1 MRENP
6 KYLERGSNDK
16 TWWKNTQWYLGNLIY
31 VIFLVTLAL
40 EFIVYI
46 MEEVFINFTLILI
59 LWEDMKVVI
68 IKYFDLEQLFSMQ
81 GNRTEV
87 TTKLNFKI

>member
-1 MRENP
+1 MTRLGE
-6 KYLERGSNDK
+6 
-16 TWWKNTQWYLGNLIY
+16 KNTQWYLGNLIY
-31 VIFLVTLAL
+31 VIFLVALVL

-68 IKYFDLEQLFSMQ
+68 IKYFDLEELFSMQ
-81 GNRTEV
+81 GNRTEF
-87 TTKLNFKI
+87 TTKLNF

>member
-1 MRENP
+1 
-6 KYLERGSNDK
+6 
-16 TWWKNTQWYLGNLIY
+16 
-31 VIFLVTLAL
+31 
-40 EFIVYI
+40 
-46 MEEVFINFTLILI
+46 ME
-59 LWEDMKVVI
+59 VVI